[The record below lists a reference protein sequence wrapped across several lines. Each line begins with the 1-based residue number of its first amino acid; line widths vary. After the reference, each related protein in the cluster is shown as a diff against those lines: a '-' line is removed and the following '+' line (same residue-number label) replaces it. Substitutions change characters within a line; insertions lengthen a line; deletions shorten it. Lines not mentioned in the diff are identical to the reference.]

1 MRFIFPVPHLKLRLL
16 GASRNDFFDHLRRKE
31 LVAGVG
37 IVVRIDPIRLAVKR
51 IGESVKV
58 ILGNIPYGLC
68 GTTSR
73 RVECGNLSGS

>member
-1 MRFIFPVPHLKLRLL
+1 M
-16 GASRNDFFDHLRRKE
+16 
-31 LVAGVG
+31 
-37 IVVRIDPIRLAVKR
+37 VRINPVCLAVKR

-68 GTTSR
+68 GAASR